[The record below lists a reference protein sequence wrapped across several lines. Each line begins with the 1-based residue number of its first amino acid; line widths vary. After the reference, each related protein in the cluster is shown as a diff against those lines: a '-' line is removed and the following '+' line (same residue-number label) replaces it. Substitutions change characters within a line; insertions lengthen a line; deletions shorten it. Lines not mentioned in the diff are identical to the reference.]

1 MNIKIQYCFKIG
13 ESSDE
18 VIDVEIDSD
27 TGELQPDE
35 KNIKPDWARL
45 EFHQCSNCPLK
56 PETTPYCPVAV
67 NLNRVIGRFEKIFS
81 SDHLNLAV
89 RMDDR
94 IIEINTTAQ
103 RALSSI
109 IGLLFATSTCPHT
122 SFLKPMARFHKPL
135 TSVEETIFRVTSMYL
150 LGQYF
155 LNNDGKDID
164 FKLEGLKKNYENLHL
179 INSFIAKRLR
189 SITQTDSSIN
199 AIVVLDTF
207 TNFVPSTIDQK
218 LVELKNLFSHYR

>member
-1 MNIKIQYCFKIG
+1 MNIKIQYSFKIE
-13 ESSDE
+13 ESNIE
-18 VIDVEIDSD
+18 VIDIDIDSD
-27 TGELQPDE
+27 TGELLPDE
-35 KNIKPDWARL
+35 KKTLPDWTRL

-67 NLNRVIGRFEKIFS
+67 NLNRVIKRFDNIFS
-81 SDHLNLAV
+81 SDQLSLVV
-89 RMDDR
+89 RMDDSK
-94 IIEINTTAQ
+94 IEFNTTAQ

-122 SFLKPMARFHKPL
+122 SFLRPMARFHKPL
-135 TSVEETIFRVTSMYL
+135 TSIEETIFRVTSMYL

-164 FKLEGLKKNYENLHL
+164 FKLDGLKKNYENLHF
-179 INSFIAKRLR
+179 INSFITKRLR

-199 AIVVLDTF
+199 AIVVLDAF